1 MGILTHPS
9 YSLQTLKQN
18 KNDEGNSSCSIVSLC
33 VAQKPGPYKEVPKPY
48 SYQYGVADD
57 YSKANFQ
64 HTEAQ
69 DGNGNVSGQYVI
81 ALPDGRIQTT
91 KYTADHVNGY
101 IAEVSYQGTPVYPKE
116 TKPYSAN

>member
-1 MGILTHPS
+1 MGILTHLS
-9 YSLQTLKQN
+9 YSLQKLKQN
-18 KNDEGNSSCSIVSLC
+18 KMMKATALAVLVSLC

-101 IAEVSYQGTPVYPKE
+101 IAEVTYQGTPVYPKE

>member
-1 MGILTHPS
+1 MGILKH
-9 YSLQTLKQN
+9 
-18 KNDEGNSSCSIVSLC
+18 SSKSIKSKTKMMKATVLAVLVTIC
-33 VAQKPGPYKEVPKPY
+33 VAQKPGTYKEGPPKPY

-64 HTEAQ
+64 HTE
-69 DGNGNVSGQYVI
+69 GQYVI

-101 IAEVSYQGTPVYPKE
+101 IAEVSYQGTPVYPAE
-116 TKPYSAN
+116 PKPYSAN